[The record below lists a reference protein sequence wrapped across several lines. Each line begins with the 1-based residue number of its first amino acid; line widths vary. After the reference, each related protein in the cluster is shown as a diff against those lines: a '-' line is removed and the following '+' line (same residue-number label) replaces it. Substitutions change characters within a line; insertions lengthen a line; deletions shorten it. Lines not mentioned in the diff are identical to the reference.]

1 VTAAENRVVGPAGP
15 LEAIVTLGAIQILV
29 MVAGIVR
36 TKILALLLGPSGLGI
51 VGVIDQIVVFIAHAG
66 SMSLPFA
73 ALRYLSRHRGESP
86 ERFASLYIAFR
97 RALLAASAFSVLLG
111 LGLLV
116 WKTRQPSNDLAP
128 YRLAVIIG
136 VFSAPAIALLAL
148 DRNVLAVFDRSRHAA
163 VVALVAGIALIGS
176 SLVGVRLG
184 GLGGLYAGNLLVNIA
199 LASLLSRYVRA
210 YLIPHE
216 AHRPLPPSTLRT
228 LRAEPG
234 LVKFCTWIHALTL
247 ASPAAYL
254 VSRIVLLDSRGSVE
268 AGLMAAAFGFG
279 VAVRTAMGQANALYL
294 TPLAN
299 RSTPMSDRADAVS
312 HYARTLTVLFLLGV
326 LPIILFPRP
335 LLRVLYSH
343 EFLAAGGAI
352 GAFLIAEGL
361 LLMAGVYQSLL
372 IGFDDLNGYMFTSL
386 AANVTTIVA
395 SVALIPA
402 HGIIGAAL
410 AFIGGNCLLFVLT
423 LLRLRASHSI
433 SGLVRQT
440 GVFWLGMLSLA
451 VAAWWASGPGSG
463 TVLPRFAICFVGWA
477 ALLPMLSRAELR
489 RLLAPWSRD
498 AVKTGD

>member
-1 VTAAENRVVGPAGP
+1 VGEKRVVGPADP

-29 MVAGIVR
+29 MVAGLVR
-36 TKILALLLGPSGLGI
+36 IKILALLLGPSGLGI
-51 VGVIDQIVVFIAHAG
+51 VGVIDQIVGFLAHAG

-97 RALLAASAFSVLLG
+97 RALLVASAFSVLLG
-111 LGLLV
+111 LGFVV
-116 WKTRQPSNDLAP
+116 WKTRQPSSDLAP

-148 DRNVLAVFDRSRHAA
+148 DRSVLAVFDRSRHAA

-176 SLVGVRLG
+176 SFVGVRLG
-184 GLGGLYAGNLLVNIA
+184 GLGGLYAGNLVVNLA

-210 YLIPHE
+210 YLVRGNVP
-216 AHRPLPPSTLRT
+216 RPLAPSTVST

-234 LVKFCTWIHALTL
+234 LVKFCTTIHLLTL

-268 AGLMAAAFGFG
+268 AGLMAAAVGFG
-279 VAVRTAMGQANALYL
+279 VAVRTAMSQANALYL

-299 RSTPMSDRADAVS
+299 RSTPMSDRAYAVS

-326 LPIILFPRP
+326 VPIVLFPRP
-335 LLRVLYSH
+335 LLSVLYSR
-343 EFLAAGGAI
+343 EFLAASGTI

-372 IGFDDLNGYMFTSL
+372 IGFGDVNGYAASSL
-386 AANVTTIVA
+386 VANVATIIA
-395 SVALIPA
+395 SLVLIPA
-402 HGIIGAAL
+402 HGIIGAAI
-410 AFIGGNCLLFVLT
+410 AFIGGNCLLLVLT

-451 VAAWWASGPGSG
+451 VATWWASGPGG
-463 TVLPRFAICFVGWA
+463 GPVLPRFAICFVACA
-477 ALLPMLSRAELR
+477 ALLPLLSRAELR
-489 RLLAPWSRD
+489 RLITPWNRG
-498 AVKTGD
+498 AVQTG